1 MSYHARRRAQSHL
14 AAWKWPLDAAYRATR
29 YCAGEFVVQIGRR
42 HGDLDAYL
50 ARCGCRSW
58 AYLTAANPRSQCLG
72 EAENKAR
79 MADLQ
84 GRLTALG
91 HSFLSGASVAAAPAL
106 HGDWPPEPG
115 LLVLG
120 IGRRQACAL
129 AAAFAQNA
137 LVLGRRGGRAK
148 LLWLCF

>member
-1 MSYHARRRAQSHL
+1 MSHRARRRAKSHS

-29 YCAGEFVVQIGRR
+29 YCAGEFVLLIGRR

-50 ARCGCRSW
+50 ARSGCRGW

-72 EAENKAR
+72 EAENRAR
-79 MADLQ
+79 MAVLQ
-84 GRLTALG
+84 GRLSALG
-91 HSFLSGASVAAAPAL
+91 YSFLSGESVAAAPAV

-115 LLVLG
+115 VLVLG
-120 IGRRQACAL
+120 IGRRQACVL
-129 AAAFAQNA
+129 AGAFAQNA

-148 LLWLCF
+148 LLWLSF